1 MDTDANSHNISY
13 DASNARVSV
22 PDLYHSIS
30 NMPQVSHDALDTRA
44 GVSGIRYNR
53 PIASEVQGDSAGGH
67 TIASSIHHNSL
78 KHQQERDDNNRPV
91 GTTHSVPVTEWQL
104 MSD

>member
-1 MDTDANSHNISY
+1 MDANANSHNISH

-22 PDLYHSIS
+22 PDLYHGVS
-30 NMPQVSHDALDTRA
+30 NTPQVNHDTLNTRT
-44 GVSGIRYNR
+44 GVSGIRYDH
-53 PIASEVQGDSAGGH
+53 PIASEVRGDSAGGH

-104 MSD
+104 KSD